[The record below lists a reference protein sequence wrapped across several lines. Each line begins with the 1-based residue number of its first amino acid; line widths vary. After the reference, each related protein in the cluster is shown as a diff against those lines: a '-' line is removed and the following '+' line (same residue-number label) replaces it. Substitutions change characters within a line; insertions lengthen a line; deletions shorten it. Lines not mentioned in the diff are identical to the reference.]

1 MKKDQK
7 LLFLSIIL
15 ISFLIIGIGNKGE
28 KLDFGKNFLSGKTSE
43 RGTLDNIKQQSDFEK
58 NETSFGFNQ
67 EEENT
72 EEEEEDENDN
82 GDDDDE
88 GDAGDDGEDDETD
101 QNEEN
106 SEGEDNESDE
116 EDDDEIEEEIEEKN
130 SREVDVSFEDES
142 SQILINSNSSKG
154 NNTIQLIID
163 YSEGELN
170 IETNFKSYQHTNDSQ
185 KSEVENEIEF
195 EIEFVDLIE
204 YIDENQDE
212 IFSEEDDEIIQTTEL
227 ENIVLKNYTKRALT
241 NQTYQYYVLL
251 GNSFFNVHIYFAE
264 EFTKV
269 NDEVITPAQIKLAI
283 EINNFNFLSSQSR
296 LALLL
301 EIETEESIDEIEDTE
316 DEVNNITSGEAAVQI
331 SNYSISGF
339 FSWKKFAIID
349 GVSSNIT
356 VNSKT
361 GDEQKIIINYPR
373 GDSIYHDPK
382 IGIQGIIDYET
393 ITVNLPDISIII
405 IMLMITLTIS
415 VAATSYYYFH
425 QKDLK
430 KIIKGKSKIK
440 KLQNL
445 TENQK
450 RLLNNLEKESWV
462 KRLSRSEFSTL
473 TALSPNFYQT
483 INRLDWDPGEKEN
496 FIKEMISLSPHERDQ
511 VLERIKENIDLD
523 D

>member
-15 ISFLIIGIGNKGE
+15 ISFLLIGIGNTGE
-28 KLDFGKNFLSGKTSE
+28 KLDFGKNFLSDKTSE
-43 RGTLDNIKQQSDFEK
+43 REPLDNIEQQSDFD
-58 NETSFGFNQ
+58 NNDTSLGFNQ
-67 EEENT
+67 GEENT
-72 EEEEEDENDN
+72 QEEEEDENDN

-130 SREVDVSFEDES
+130 SREVDVSFEEES

-163 YSEGELN
+163 YLEGELN
-170 IETNFKSYQHTNDSQ
+170 IETNFKSFQWSNDSQ
-185 KSEVENEIEF
+185 RSTIENEIEF
-195 EIEFVDLIE
+195 EIEFVELIE

-212 IFSEEDDEIIQTTEL
+212 IFSEEHDEVIQSREL
-227 ENIVLKNYTKRALT
+227 DNIVLKNYTKRALT
-241 NQTYQYYVLL
+241 NQTYQYYILL
-251 GNSFFNVHIYFAE
+251 GNNFFDVHIYFAE

-269 NDEVITPAQIKLAI
+269 NDEVITPAQIKLDI
-283 EINNFNFLSSQSR
+283 EINEFNFLSTQSR

-301 EIETEESIDEIEDTE
+301 EIETEESVDEIEETE
-316 DEVNNITSGEAAVQI
+316 DELNSITSGEAALQI

-361 GDEQKIIINYPR
+361 GDDQQIIINYPQ

-393 ITVNLPDISIII
+393 ITVNFPYISIII

-425 QKDLK
+425 QRDWRE
-430 KIIKGKSKIK
+430 IVKGETKE
-440 KLQNL
+440 LQNL
-445 TENQK
+445 TNNQK
-450 RLLNNLEKESWV
+450 RLIHNLEKENWV
-462 KRLSRSEFSTL
+462 ESLSRSEFSRL
-473 TALSPNFYQT
+473 TALSPDFYQT
-483 INRLDWDPGEKEN
+483 INSLGWDPGEKEN
-496 FIKEMISLSPHERDQ
+496 FIKEMISLTPHEREQ
-511 VLERIKENIDLD
+511 ILERIKERIDLD